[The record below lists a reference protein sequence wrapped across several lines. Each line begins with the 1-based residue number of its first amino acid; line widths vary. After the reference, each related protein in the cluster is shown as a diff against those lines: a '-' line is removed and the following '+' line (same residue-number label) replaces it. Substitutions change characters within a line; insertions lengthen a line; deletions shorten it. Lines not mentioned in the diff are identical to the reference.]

1 MTHGDL
7 ARPGAE
13 ITVAIRPEKVRLI
26 AGGEGANRIVGKVE
40 TVLYQGERSE
50 YLVRVGDA
58 LFSLYAPADV
68 TDLSGRDVTLQFE
81 PDAISLWPR

>member
-1 MTHGDL
+1 MHGDL
-7 ARPGAE
+7 ARPGADV
-13 ITVAIRPEKVRLI
+13 TVAIRPEKVRLV
-26 AGGEGANRIVGKVE
+26 ADGEGANRVAGKVE

-58 LFSLYAPADV
+58 LFSLYAPGDA
-68 TDLSGRDVTLQFE
+68 TDLSGRGVTLQFD